1 MSKLSANYLSQITQ
15 LRRFSAMQ
23 TITEQGVNSGYI
35 YLIYSGAVKLFKEIE
50 FRVTDSDETESL
62 VRSPTSKDR
71 WRFEKVFLEE
81 VQQGF
86 IVGAYEFFFKM
97 PMQYS
102 AVCSMP
108 CQVFVFDKYIFE
120 KIDFE
125 TLENFK
131 LTLKPYVSDRIIKR
145 SYFHDIKWEIFKK
158 KLVTNI
164 KLQKTIDKKLYL
176 TDRSPIPTPKKDLKF
191 STIRLPKLPT
201 LRSKTQSKLRSR
213 LKTPTFST
221 PSQFS

>member
-1 MSKLSANYLSQITQ
+1 MSKLSANYLSQIAQ
-15 LRRFSAMQ
+15 LRKFSATQ
-23 TITEQGVNSGYI
+23 TITLQGQNSGYI

-50 FRVTDSDETESL
+50 FRVAASDETESL
-62 VRSPTSKDR
+62 IKSPTSKDKSKYQ
-71 WRFEKVFLEE
+71 KVFLEE

-86 IVGAYEFFFKM
+86 IIGAYEFFYKL

-102 AVCSMP
+102 AICSMP
-108 CQVFVFDKYIFE
+108 CQVFIFDKYIFE

-131 LTLKPYVSDRIIKR
+131 LTLKPYVSDRIIKK

-158 KLVTNI
+158 KLVTNVKI
-164 KLQKTIDKKLYL
+164 QKTIDRKLYL
-176 TDRSPIPTPKKDLKF
+176 TDRSPVPTPKKDLKF
-191 STIRLPKLPT
+191 STIRLPKLST
-201 LRSKTQSKLRSR
+201 FRSKTQTKLRSR
-213 LKTPTFST
+213 LKTPTFTT